1 MHWLHSVDQLVF
13 HVGSTSHT
21 VDEYYRVL
29 CELLEDRQFAVVSA
43 FAEAKRCEGSNVLD
57 EQIAK
62 DTKEKKN
69 HRLKAEANLLQ
80 NKSRSIIA
88 TPALD
93 AARLEIWAIQS
104 LLSEIESERAYK
116 DLPAPLAH
124 QKIQY
129 YENILDLAWKAFV
142 EFRSFGGAISAE
154 STAQLLARGLNFKF
168 DRLETRAALYAYV
181 CVEMGWTHLSLMSPT
196 YLNDLRETVNSR
208 LDTSDAMQQ
217 CIATHQSNYIEA
229 MQHGIAE
236 LSGIGISG
244 TRNQIPTK

>member
-1 MHWLHSVDQLVF
+1 MHWLHSVDQLVS

-43 FAEAKRCEGSNVLD
+43 FAEAKRCEGANILD
-57 EQIAK
+57 EIIAK
-62 DTKEKKN
+62 DKEEKPN

-93 AARLEIWAIQS
+93 AARLEIWAIQT

-142 EFRSFGGAISAE
+142 EFKSYGALSPE
-154 STAQLLARGLNFKF
+154 SNAQMLARGLEFKF
-168 DRLETRAALYAYV
+168 DRLENRAALYAYV
-181 CVEMGWTHLSLMSPT
+181 CTEMGWAHLSLMSPT

-208 LDTSDAMQQ
+208 LESSDAMQK
-217 CIATHQSNYIEA
+217 CIATHNSGYMEA
-229 MQHGIAE
+229 MQNGIAE

-244 TRNQIPTK
+244 PRNQIPTK